1 MGTLTLG
8 SLFDGSGGF
17 PLGGMMA
24 GIKPVWQS
32 EIEPFPIRVTTK
44 RLPFVKHY
52 GDVNT
57 LDGGELEPVDIITF
71 GSPCTD
77 LSIAG
82 KRAGLEGSQSGL
94 FHQAIRIIK
103 EMREK
108 TNGIYPRFIVWEM
121 YPEPFPA
128 TEGTTSKK
136 SSRKSAASAT
146 IRFQYLD
153 LRNGNRQGAYWVTGS
168 PLPGASSTQTLGAC
182 PSAENASILSDILLA
197 TVPEKYYLSRKACLG
212 ILQRASARGKEL
224 PAVLKAALERQAE
237 LSA

>member
-17 PLGGMMA
+17 CLGGILA

-94 FHQAIRIIK
+94 FHQAVRIIK

-108 TNGIYPRFIVWEM
+108 TNGIYPRF
-121 YPEPFPA
+121 
-128 TEGTTSKK
+128 
-136 SSRKSAASAT
+136 
-146 IRFQYLD
+146 QYLD
-153 LRNGNRQGAYWVTGS
+153 LRNGNRQGASWVTGS
-168 PLPGASSTQTLGAC
+168 PLPGASSTQTLGAF
-182 PSAENASILSDILLA
+182 PSVENASILSDILLA

>member
-8 SLFDGSGGF
+8 SMFDGSGGF
-17 PLGGMMA
+17 PLGGILA
-24 GIKPVWQS
+24 GIKPVWAS

-44 RLPFVKHY
+44 RLPFMKHY
-52 GDVNT
+52 GDVNR
-57 LDGGELEPVDIITF
+57 LDGRELEPVDIITF

-94 FHQAIRIIK
+94 FHQAIRVIK

-108 TNGIYPRFIVWEM
+108 TNGIYPRFIVWE
-121 YPEPFPA
+121 
-128 TEGTTSKK
+128 
-136 SSRKSAASAT
+136 
-146 IRFQYLD
+146 
-153 LRNGNRQGAYWVTGS
+153 NV
-168 PLPGASSTQTLGAC
+168 PGAFSSHGGDDFQKVLEKICGICDGSVSVPGSAKWEPAGCILGDGFSVAWRVLDA
-182 PSAENASILSDILLA
+182 PSAENASILSDILLV

-224 PAVLKAALERQAE
+224 PAILKAALERQASV
-237 LSA
+237 SA